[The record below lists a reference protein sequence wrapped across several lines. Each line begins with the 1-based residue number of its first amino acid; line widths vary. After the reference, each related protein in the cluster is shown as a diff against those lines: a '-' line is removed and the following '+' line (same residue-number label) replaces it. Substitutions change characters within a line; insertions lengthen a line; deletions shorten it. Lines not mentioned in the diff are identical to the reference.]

1 VRRGSNRT
9 RCAST
14 AARSTGRS
22 PISGSATS
30 SSGASVRLIPP
41 HSTTTTAVR
50 ERFTRT
56 TGSCNAPGGSSN
68 QSIFPT
74 LEAALERDGFETSPV
89 SNSGA
94 VAYGFRANRDNL
106 AIQVQSL
113 DTGTEVRFF
122 YGPCVP
128 RPTIELAKDG
138 LPLATGGLYF
148 PRSLACSGGRIALTQ
163 DRLQRCALSPATQLL
178 SSLVAESIPTHSEG
192 PSLGMTCFLNARS
205 SETDLMAATMDA
217 FRSNLDELDRRSTEL
232 DHLMGDPAVATN
244 PERLMELGRERADLD
259 PVVSAWRAHQATEA
273 SIAETRLMASD
284 TDREMAEMAQE
295 ELQSL
300 QRQLDATEARI
311 RGLLVPKDPNDE
323 KNVIVEVRAGTGG
336 DEAALFAADLFRMYS
351 RYAERQRWKIEIL
364 SSTETDG
371 GGFREVIFEVR
382 GKGAYS
388 YLRYESGVH
397 RVQRVPA
404 TESQGRIHTSTASVA
419 VLPEAEEVDIQIN
432 DNDLRIDVYRST
444 GHGGQSVNTTDSA
457 VRITH
462 IPTNIVVT
470 CQDEKSQLKNKIKA
484 MTVLRSRLYDME
496 QQRLATERG
505 DVRRSQIGSGERSE
519 KIRTYNYPQDRVTD
533 HRIKRSLSNIPA
545 VMSGEIDGLVQDL
558 RSADESERLA
568 DAGLVE
574 DTAA

>member
-1 VRRGSNRT
+1 
-9 RCAST
+9 
-14 AARSTGRS
+14 
-22 PISGSATS
+22 
-30 SSGASVRLIPP
+30 
-41 HSTTTTAVR
+41 
-50 ERFTRT
+50 
-56 TGSCNAPGGSSN
+56 
-68 QSIFPT
+68 
-74 LEAALERDGFETSPV
+74 
-89 SNSGA
+89 
-94 VAYGFRANRDNL
+94 
-106 AIQVQSL
+106 
-113 DTGTEVRFF
+113 
-122 YGPCVP
+122 
-128 RPTIELAKDG
+128 
-138 LPLATGGLYF
+138 
-148 PRSLACSGGRIALTQ
+148 
-163 DRLQRCALSPATQLL
+163 
-178 SSLVAESIPTHSEG
+178 
-192 PSLGMTCFLNARS
+192 
-205 SETDLMAATMDA
+205 MAATMDA
-217 FRSNLDELDRRSTEL
+217 FRSNLDELDRRSSEL
-232 DHLMGDPAVATN
+232 DHMMGDPAIATN

-259 PVVSAWRAHQATEA
+259 PVVSAWRVYQATEET
-273 SIAETRLMASD
+273 ILETRGMAND
-284 TDREMAEMAQE
+284 ADREMAQMAQE

-300 QRQLDATEARI
+300 QRQLDETEARI
-311 RGLLVPKDPNDE
+311 RALLVPKDPNDE

-371 GGFREVIFEVR
+371 GGFREIIFEVR

-419 VLPEAEEVDIQIN
+419 VLPEAEEVDIQIA

-470 CQDEKSQLKNKIKA
+470 CQDEKSQLKNKLKA
-484 MTVLRSRLYDME
+484 MTVLRSRLYDLE

-505 DVRRSQIGSGERSE
+505 DARRSQIGSGERSE

-545 VMSGEIDGLVQDL
+545 VMNGEIDDLVQDL